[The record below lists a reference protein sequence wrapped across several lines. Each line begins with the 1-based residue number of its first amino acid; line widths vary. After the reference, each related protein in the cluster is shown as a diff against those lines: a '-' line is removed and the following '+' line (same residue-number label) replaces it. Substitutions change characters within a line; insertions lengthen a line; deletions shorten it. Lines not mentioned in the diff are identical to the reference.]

1 MIHRPPLPD
10 GMASTASSVPV
21 LETERLVLRAHTRAD
36 WEEYRPV
43 LMSDRAQYMDG
54 KLDHQG
60 AWACF
65 ASELASWVLDD
76 IGYWTAARK
85 TDNKAVAFVGIMH
98 PSAYPETELGWLT
111 TVEGEGQGYA
121 FEAAN
126 AALDWAFGPRGLKT
140 LVSYIDP
147 MNKRSIA
154 LAKRLGASH
163 NKAANGPE
171 DEDLVFRHPRRA
183 A

>member
-1 MIHRPPLPD
+1 MIQRPPLPD
-10 GMASTASSVPV
+10 GAASVASAVPK

-36 WEEYRPV
+36 WEVYRPI
-43 LMSDRAQYMDG
+43 LMSDRARYMDG
-54 KLDHQG
+54 KLDHEG

-85 TDNKAVAFVGIMH
+85 TDDKAVAFVGILH
-98 PSAYPETELGWLT
+98 PSAYPETELGWMT
-111 TVEGEGQGYA
+111 TDEGQGHGYA

-126 AALDWAFGPRGLKT
+126 AALGWAFGPRGLTT

-147 MNKRSIA
+147 ENTRSIA
-154 LAKRLGASH
+154 LAKRLGATCD
-163 NKAANGPE
+163 KTAKRPAA
-171 DEDLVFRHPRRA
+171 DDLVYRHPRRA